1 MIFRIRLLQSRRQYE
16 LMVPRDD
23 DTDFMS
29 SCDFYLKREA
39 FCAARSFM
47 EPGDV
52 LFYCPD
58 LPCHEMY
65 WCRGT
70 STRKRLVPSTSSNF
84 DISMC
89 ELEYRE
95 YVSQSVLSVVEA
107 TVLYGR
113 CWDVYREL
121 GYTRPQVND
130 TADPSLALALSR
142 LTAQV
147 ARTNPMMFG
156 ISRAPV
162 TIDGDVSFAR
172 NLYRCNYEPNERY
185 CVLTPRGFELV
196 RPTVMNVTM
205 MKVGNDVYLPCRF
218 LVYQRAIDI
227 YCSGEIEAQD
237 KLPLFLRSLRDQ
249 IDCMSFLGFDC
260 VPTGQANVPTG
271 QVNARQPAVTS
282 PTVPYVVRPNMNTR
296 MVTL

>member
-1 MIFRIRLLQSRRQYE
+1 MIFRIRLSSSLRRYE
-16 LMVPRDD
+16 LMVSRGD

-29 SCDFYLKREA
+29 SCEFYSKREA
-39 FCAARSFM
+39 FGVVRSYM
-47 EPGDV
+47 QPGDV

-65 WCRGT
+65 LCRGT
-70 STRKRLVPSTSSNF
+70 STRKRLVPSTSSCF
-84 DISMC
+84 DIGMC
-89 ELEYRE
+89 EREYRE
-95 YVSQSVLSVVEA
+95 YVSQPVLLVDDA
-107 TVLYGR
+107 TAIYGR
-113 CWDVYREL
+113 CWDVYNDL
-121 GYTRPQVND
+121 GYMRPQVYD
-130 TADPSLALALSR
+130 TADPSHYLDVSR

-147 ARTNPMMFG
+147 VRNYPMMFG

-205 MKVGNDVYLPCRF
+205 IKVGNDVYIPCRF

-227 YCSGEIEAQD
+227 YCSVEIAAQD

-260 VPTGQANVPTG
+260 APTGHL
-271 QVNARQPAVTS
+271 NARQSAVTS
-282 PTVPYVVRPNMNTR
+282 PAVPYVVRPNMNTR